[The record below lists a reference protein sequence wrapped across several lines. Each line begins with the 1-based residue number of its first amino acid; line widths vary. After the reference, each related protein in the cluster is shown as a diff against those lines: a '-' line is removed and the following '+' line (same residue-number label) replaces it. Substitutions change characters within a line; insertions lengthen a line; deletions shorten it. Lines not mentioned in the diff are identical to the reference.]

1 MVKSNYQEIDT
12 PALIID
18 KDIMENNIV
27 YMQEKVNSWGIN
39 LRPHTKTIKCLSSL
53 PKSYLPSV

>member
-39 LRPHTKTIKCLSSL
+39 LCPHTKTHKSLSSL
-53 PKSYLPSV
+53 DFK